1 MPDVIDGT
9 ANSGSEYYDLEITV
23 GVSNRHIHVSAEDL
37 QTLFGVDAELHKTK
51 DLGQPGEFACQETL
65 TVIGPRGVIEQVRVI
80 GPVRSDTQVEVSMTD
95 AFRLGYKPP
104 VRDSGNLTNTPGVTI
119 AGPKGVVPLSN
130 GLILAQRHIHM
141 ATTDAKRHGFK
152 NHDIVRVHFPGVR
165 GIVFENVLIRVH
177 DNFALEYHVDTD
189 EANAA
194 LLKNDDKVK
203 ILR

>member
-1 MPDVIDGT
+1 MPDVIDCT
-9 ANSGSEYYDLEITV
+9 ATSGSEYYDLEITV
-23 GVSNRHIHVSAEDL
+23 GVSNRHIHLSAEDL
-37 QTLFGVDAELHKTK
+37 QTLFGVETELHKTK

-104 VRDSGNLTNTPGVTI
+104 VRDSGNLINTPGVTI

-141 ATTDAKRHGFK
+141 PTSEAKRLGFK
-152 NHDIVRVHFPGVR
+152 DHDVVRVHFPGVR
-165 GIVFENVLIRVH
+165 GIVFENVLIRAK
-177 DNFALEYHVDTD
+177 DNYAVEYHVDTD
-189 EANAA
+189 EGNAG
-194 LLKNDDKVK
+194 LLKNGDIVK

>member
-1 MPDVIDGT
+1 MPDVIGFT
-9 ANSGSEYYDLEITV
+9 ATSGLDYYDLEITV
-23 GVSNRHIHVSAEDL
+23 GVSNRHIHVSVEDL
-37 QTLFGVDAELHKTK
+37 YTLFGTDAELHKTK
-51 DLGQPGEFACQETL
+51 DLGQPGEFACEETL
-65 TVIGPRGVIEQVRVI
+65 TVIGPRGVIEQVRII

-104 VRDSGNLTNTPGVTI
+104 VRDSGNLNNTPGVTI
-119 AGPKGVVPLSN
+119 AGPKGVVALSN
-130 GLILAQRHIHM
+130 GLILAQRHVHM
-141 ATTDAKRHGFK
+141 PTPESERLGLK
-152 NHDIVRVHFPGVR
+152 NHDAVRVHCLGIR

-194 LLKNDDKVK
+194 LLKNGDKVK